1 MSTAQKRTAQQLFD
15 EAFSIPRDPRSH
27 EYKMGVLA
35 ALKYRLGEI
44 TSMQCPYRTGT
55 AQADA
60 WYSGTQEGHRR
71 GREERER
78 VQGFKVSFDASIN

>member
-1 MSTAQKRTAQQLFD
+1 MKTAQQLFN
-15 EAFSIPRDPRSH
+15 EAFSIPRDPCSH
-27 EYKMGVLA
+27 EYKVGVLA
-35 ALKYRLGEI
+35 ALKYRLGE
-44 TSMQCPYRTGT
+44 TTGMQCPYRMGT
-55 AQADA
+55 ASCDA